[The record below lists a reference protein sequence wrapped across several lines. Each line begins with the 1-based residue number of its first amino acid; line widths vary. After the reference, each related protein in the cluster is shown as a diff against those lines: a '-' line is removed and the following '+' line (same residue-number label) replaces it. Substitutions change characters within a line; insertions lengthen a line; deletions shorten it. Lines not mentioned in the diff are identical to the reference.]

1 MIQVES
7 LTKDYAGRRGI
18 RDVTF
23 SVEKGEI
30 LGFLGP
36 NGAGKTTA
44 MRILT
49 GYLPPTSGHASV
61 AGFDIETQSLDA
73 RRHIGYLPES
83 VPLYKDLRVHEY
95 LEFVSRLR
103 GIAKI
108 QRRAKIDVAMEK
120 ANVTDVADV
129 SIGKLSK
136 GYRQRVGIAQA
147 VVHEPDVMILD
158 EPTEGLDPRQRT
170 ETRTLIRD
178 LASEH
183 TVVLSTH
190 ILPEVETTCDR
201 ILIINEG
208 LIVASDTPE
217 GLASKVSR
225 GQRLD
230 ALVVAQDDH
239 IRMAL
244 QDVEGITSI
253 HTEAMPEGR
262 RRVVIEGGQDAD
274 LRKQVSR
281 ALVVADIDLIEL
293 KSDAVSLED
302 VFLELTGSVAE
313 LETEEDDHGASSLA
327 AGAVAAGAAAA
338 GAVGAASEPEPEPE
352 PEPESEPE
360 EEPAP
365 EPEPEPEPEAEPE
378 AEPPRFVIREPEPR
392 ARPRVEGRGRV
403 GADPRARRRASARA
417 WRRAS
422 ARARPDAVAEP
433 EPAPTPEPDPR
444 PEPEP
449 AAERKPEP
457 SPEPERLQEPES
469 AHDPERRR
477 WRSLR
482 SERDLQP
489 PSEAEPELVRESE
502 PEERSEPDVVRQPEP
517 APAAEGASMAAEE
530 AALQAQ
536 TDRGAESAPAPAADA
551 PAAEPATEPKSEIDD
566 EEARLMAELERIREE
581 RRRRELGQ

>member
-18 RDVTF
+18 RDVSF

-36 NGAGKTTA
+36 NGAGKTTT

-61 AGFDIETQSLDA
+61 AGFDIETESLEA

-83 VPLYKDLRVHEY
+83 VPLYKDLRVREY

-103 GIAKI
+103 DIPKALRSG
-108 QRRAKIDVAMEK
+108 KIDIAMEK

-170 ETRTLIRD
+170 ETRALIRD
-178 LASEH
+178 LAKEH
-183 TVVLSTH
+183 TVILSTH

-217 GLASKVSR
+217 GLAAKLGS
-225 GQRLD
+225 GQRLE

-239 IRMAL
+239 IRLAL

-253 HTEAMPEGR
+253 HTEDMPEGR
-262 RRVVIEGGQDAD
+262 RRVVIEGPKDVD
-274 LRKQVSR
+274 LRRQVSR

-293 KSDAVSLED
+293 RSDAVSLED
-302 VFLELTGSVAE
+302 VFLQLTGARA
-313 LETEEDDHGASSLA
+313 ETEEDGGGSAVMSS
-327 AGAVAAGAAAA
+327 VVAAAA
-338 GAVGAASEPEPEPE
+338 APTVPAVEPQTEPEPELEPEAEAKHEPEPERPRFVVREPEPEPE
-352 PEPESEPE
+352 PEPEAAAEPE
-360 EEPAP
+360 PQP
-365 EPEPEPEPEAEPE
+365 EPEPEPTPASEPMADEGSMAAEEQALRAAAEREA
-378 AEPPRFVIREPEPR
+378 A
-392 ARPRVEGRGRV
+392 
-403 GADPRARRRASARA
+403 GA
-417 WRRAS
+417 
-422 ARARPDAVAEP
+422 
-433 EPAPTPEPDPR
+433 PR
-444 PEPEP
+444 PEPEAATTPPSEPEAAPPPEPVAVETKP
-449 AAERKPEP
+449 AAEEK
-457 SPEPERLQEPES
+457 
-469 AHDPERRR
+469 
-477 WRSLR
+477 
-482 SERDLQP
+482 
-489 PSEAEPELVRESE
+489 
-502 PEERSEPDVVRQPEP
+502 
-517 APAAEGASMAAEE
+517 PAAEDKG
-530 AALQAQ
+530 
-536 TDRGAESAPAPAADA
+536 DV
-551 PAAEPATEPKSEIDD
+551 DD
-566 EEARLMAELERIREE
+566 EEARLMAELERVRAE
-581 RRRRELGQ
+581 RRRREQGQ